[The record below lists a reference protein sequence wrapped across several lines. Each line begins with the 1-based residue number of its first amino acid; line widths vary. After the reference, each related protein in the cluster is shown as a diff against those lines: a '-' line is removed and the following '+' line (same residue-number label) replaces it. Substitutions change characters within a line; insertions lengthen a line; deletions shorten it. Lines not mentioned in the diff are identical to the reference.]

1 MPRQLAVRRLRLEQ
15 TKYKKGN
22 RITIVGFFAIFTLPI
37 LVAWAA
43 YFSGW
48 FDGIDTTNKG
58 EWVKPIISFS
68 DSNPV
73 YSDGAS
79 YVTKPGEKWKLIIP
93 TKVSDCQNEETD
105 LNCLLNLFLI
115 SQTHTS
121 LGKNMERLE
130 KVLFNGLNEYS
141 DEQIKALQERFVD
154 LKVVNSSKAVVRELP
169 ANYIYIADPLGNIM
183 LRYSVVNNREEMGL
197 KGKDI
202 LKDLKK
208 LLKLSRL
215 D

>member
-1 MPRQLAVRRLRLEQ
+1 LEQ
-15 TKYKKGN
+15 TKYKKAN

-37 LVAWAA
+37 LAAWAA

-48 FDGIDTTNKG
+48 FDGINTTNNG

-68 DSNPV
+68 ESNPV
-73 YSDGAS
+73 YSNGDT
-79 YVTKPGEKWKLIIP
+79 YVTKPGEKWKIIIP
-93 TKVSDCQNEETD
+93 AKVSDCQNEETD
-105 LNCLLNLFLI
+105 LNCLVNLFLM

-121 LGKNMERLE
+121 LGKNIERVE
-130 KVLFNGLNEYS
+130 KVLFNGINEYS

-154 LKVVNSSKAVVRELP
+154 LKIVNSIEPAVRYIP
-169 ANYIYIADPLGNIM
+169 SNYIYIADPLGNIM
-183 LRYSVVNNREEMGL
+183 LRYSVVNDREEMPL
-197 KGKDI
+197 KAKDI

>member
-37 LVAWAA
+37 LAAWAA

-48 FDGIDTTNKG
+48 FEGVNTTNNG

-68 DSNPV
+68 ESNPV
-73 YSDGAS
+73 YSDGAT

-93 TKVSDCQNEETD
+93 AKVSDCQNEETD
-105 LNCLLNLFLI
+105 INCLVNLFLM

-121 LGKNMERLE
+121 LGKNIDRVE

-141 DEQIKALQERFVD
+141 DEQLKALQERFTD
-154 LKVVNSSKAVVRELP
+154 LKIVNSSESAVRELP

-183 LRYSVVNNREEMGL
+183 LRYSVVNSREEMPL

>member
-1 MPRQLAVRRLRLEQ
+1 LEQ